1 MTGESEVGSRER
13 ARYIV
18 PIVTRGPIGRQSSS
32 GARRQPIYTPV
43 VEDYL
48 KTIWKLQQQ
57 GDAAVSTS
65 RIAEQL
71 GLTAAAVTAM
81 VKRLAEQRLVS
92 HEPYYGVRLTG
103 AGELA
108 ALRIIRRHR
117 VLELFLQ
124 EVLGYEWDRV
134 HDEAERL
141 EHAASDELIE
151 RLAKLLGDPARDP
164 HGAAIPSAEGEIDR
178 VPHPLLA
185 EVGVGRQVRVLEV
198 MTGDAE
204 HLRYLG
210 SLELYPGAEV
220 EVTARAPFDGPLT
233 LSVNGS
239 AHVLD
244 HAMAARIRVMEEE
257 PGGN

>member
-1 MTGESEVGSRER
+1 MSCGLD
-13 ARYIV
+13 
-18 PIVTRGPIGRQSSS
+18 GRPTVI
-32 GARRQPIYTPV
+32 RRQEIAIYTPV

-57 GDAAVSTS
+57 GVDSVSTS
-65 RIAEQL
+65 SIAEQL

-151 RLAKLLGDPARDP
+151 RLATLLGDPSRDP

-185 EVGVGRQVRVLEV
+185 EVEIGQQVRVLEV

-210 SLELYPGAEV
+210 SLELRPGAEV
-220 EVTARAPFDGPLT
+220 AVTARAPFEGPLT
-233 LSVNGS
+233 LTVNG
-239 AHVLD
+239 AAQVLD
-244 HAMAARIRVMEEE
+244 HAMATRIRVTSDE
-257 PGGN
+257 

>member
-1 MTGESEVGSRER
+1 MPRAERGLYIGGSPAAARGRAPSSVPRER
-13 ARYIV
+13 A
-18 PIVTRGPIGRQSSS
+18 
-32 GARRQPIYTPV
+32 IYTPV

-92 HEPYYGVRLTG
+92 HEPYYGVRLTA

-124 EVLGYEWDRV
+124 EMLGYEWDRV

-164 HGAAIPSAEGEIDR
+164 HGAAIPSAAGEIDT

-185 EVGVGRQVRVLEV
+185 DVTVGRQVRVLEV

-220 EVTARAPFDGPLT
+220 EVTSRAPFDGPLT
-233 LSVNGS
+233 LMVNGA

-244 HAMAARIRVMEEE
+244 HAMASRIRVTE
-257 PGGN
+257 